1 MGSGI
6 AGKRPLPG
14 QGAAGQ
20 STPEHAGMPAG
31 ERARSNA
38 PSGHPT
44 DLISPQP
51 LSYEERRD
59 RWLRDNGALWREEQ
73 EGAERQRI

>member
-1 MGSGI
+1 
-6 AGKRPLPG
+6 
-14 QGAAGQ
+14 
-20 STPEHAGMPAG
+20 MPAG
-31 ERARSNA
+31 DRARSNA

-44 DLISPQP
+44 DLISPRP

-59 RWLRDNGALWREEQ
+59 RWLRDNGALWRAEH

>member
-6 AGKRPLPG
+6 AGRRRLPR
-14 QGAAGQ
+14 QRTGATNSTDDAGTPVGERRSQ
-20 STPEHAGMPAG
+20 VRPEHSA
-31 ERARSNA
+31 
-38 PSGHPT
+38 

-59 RWLRDNGALWREEQ
+59 RWLRDNGALWSPESEN
-73 EGAERQRI
+73 AERQRI